1 MGPER
6 EEDGRTDRQT
16 AARGG
21 GEGGR
26 RGARSAPARLGARA
40 E

>member
-1 MGPER
+1 MGPQR

-21 GEGGR
+21 GREEGG
-26 RGARSAPARLGARA
+26 GARSALARLGARA